1 LVCDF
6 KIYFSIIFNKS
17 SPNPPKT
24 QNRHANLKS
33 GESMSAKAQAARING
48 ALSNGPI
55 TEEGKARS
63 AQNSLKH
70 GLTSTQVVLPH
81 ESQSDYDALEAA
93 IIARFKPEDEFEVE
107 LAREMAAARWRL
119 RRIQVMESAYFK
131 KVMRE
136 HQERLGPDTQ
146 ADDVRDAAYAEI
158 AESKTM
164 RNLVR
169 HQGQL
174 RRAYEKAWKELL
186 ELQNIRQEEE
196 QTDEEQNEPMGAQL
210 TPQLLEKLPAPPNM
224 QTEYAFGTDWESE
237 TEDSIDA
244 EDAA

>member
-1 LVCDF
+1 LVCDL
-6 KIYFSIIFNKS
+6 KIYFSIICNKS
-17 SPNPPKT
+17 SQNSPKT

-33 GESMSAKAQAARING
+33 GESMSAKTQAARING

-81 ESQSDYDALEAA
+81 ESQGDYDALEAA
-93 IIARFKPEDEFEVE
+93 IIARFKPEDEFEIE

-136 HQERLGPDTQ
+136 HQERLGPDAH
-146 ADDVRDAAYAEI
+146 ADDVRDEAYAEV
-158 AESKTM
+158 AESKTL
-164 RNLVR
+164 RNLAR

-186 ELQNIRQEEE
+186 EVQNIRHAEE
-196 QTDEEQNEPMGAQL
+196 QADEEQNEPMGDRL
-210 TPQLLEKLPAPPNM
+210 TPQLIEMLLAPPKVQPN
-224 QTEYAFGTDWESE
+224 YAFGTDWESDA
-237 TEDSIDA
+237 EDSIDT
-244 EDAA
+244 EEAA